1 MENPPNNLSSLS
13 KENLTYQEVLK
24 LARLRILLI
33 KIEQE
38 LNTVQTSLTNIKN
51 SQQQTNPDSA
61 LLPQIDVKLYLI
73 EQLLYKIRK
82 VRLNLNYYFS

>member
-1 MENPPNNLSSLS
+1 MENQPNHLSSLS

-51 SQQQTNPDSA
+51 TQQQTNPDSA

>member
-1 MENPPNNLSSLS
+1 MENQHHNLSSLS
-13 KENLTYQEVLK
+13 KENMTYQEVMK

-38 LNTVQTSLTNIKN
+38 LNTVQTSLGNIKN
-51 SQQQTNPDSA
+51 SQQQSNPDSP

-73 EQLLYKIRK
+73 EQLLHKIRK

>member
-1 MENPPNNLSSLS
+1 MENQPNNLSSLS

>member
-1 MENPPNNLSSLS
+1 MDSQNNNLSSLS

-24 LARLRILLI
+24 LARLRILLV

-38 LNTVQTSLTNIKN
+38 LNTVQASLNNIKN
-51 SQQQTNPDSA
+51 CQQESNPDSP